1 MDLQATILAERTATK
16 LDRGNDLA
24 RAETSISFSKLSKTY
39 AALDGEVVALQDATF
54 EIARGEFVS
63 VLGPSGCGKSTLLLL
78 ASGLELPTAGSTT
91 IDGKQITRPFTDVG
105 IVFQDHAL
113 YEWRTI
119 LENIM
124 LQAEIRKLPHDQ
136 IEQRARDLLGRI
148 GLGDFATKLPFEL
161 SGGMRQRASICRAL
175 VHEPPFLFFD
185 EPFGALDALTREQ
198 MRIDLEKLLLERR
211 PTVLFIT
218 HSIPEAVALSD
229 RIVVMTPRPGCVD
242 KIISIELPR
251 PRDKGVIRS
260 QAYVD
265 YCDAIT
271 ERFMA
276 RGVLNY

>member
-1 MDLQATILAERTATK
+1 MARHSNTAQANRPSAPRIVANSPAEV
-16 LDRGNDLA
+16 
-24 RAETSISFSKLSKTY
+24 SISFRGLSKTY
-39 AALDGEVVALQDATF
+39 AAMEGKVIALQDATF
-54 EIARGEFVS
+54 DIGRGEFVS

-78 ASGLELPTAGSTT
+78 ASGLEMPTSGQT
-91 IDGKQITRPFTDVG
+91 IIEGRQILRPFTDVG

-119 LENIM
+119 IRNIT
-124 LQAEIRKLPHDQ
+124 LQAEIRKLSHDL
-136 IEQRARDLLGRI
+136 IEGRAWELLRRT
-148 GLGDFATKLPFEL
+148 GLGEFGHKFPFEL

-175 VHEPPFLFFD
+175 VHDPSFLFFD

-198 MRIDLEKLLLERR
+198 MRVDLEKLLLERC

-229 RIVVMTPRPGCVD
+229 RVVVMTPRPGCVD
-242 KIISIELPR
+242 KIISIDLPR
-251 PRDKGVIRS
+251 PRDKDVLRS
-260 QAYVD
+260 KKFID

-276 RGVLNY
+276 RGVLQY